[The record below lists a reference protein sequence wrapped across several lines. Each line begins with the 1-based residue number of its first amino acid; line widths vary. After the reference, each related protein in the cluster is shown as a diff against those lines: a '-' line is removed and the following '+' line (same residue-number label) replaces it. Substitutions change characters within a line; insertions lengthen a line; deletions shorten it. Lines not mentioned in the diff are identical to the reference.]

1 MPKTRSKSK
10 SKPKFKTTYKTK
22 SKNRKN
28 KKTNKR
34 NNKQRRT
41 YKRKHRGYNT
51 LYDKRKCAPK
61 RPGELNDYTC
71 YTNDSLNYLKELWNS
86 QNPMNKITEDSPKK
100 IHRKLSILLKNMCTN
115 ELCWIKQ
122 LEKTNHTDSINLST
136 TSTSS
141 LNLSDNFKPQYPNKW
156 YSNPNE
162 WLSNLD
168 IDKVMC
174 QYEKAYDCF
183 EFIGPTPI
191 DFNSRDTSKMDNQC
205 VCNKMCTF
213 SLKSHLDSHKT
224 KIGIIFNTHPH
235 CKTGEHWISLF
246 INIKKREIFF
256 YDSVGNKMPNEVD
269 SFIKRLCKQG
279 KELTP
284 PIHFKVDSNEDV
296 EHQRGDTECG
306 MYSLFFIIHMLID
319 KLTPKYIKTHV
330 FTDDYIQTFRKKLFN
345 YERIM

>member
-10 SKPKFKTTYKTK
+10 SKSKTTSKSKTK
-22 SKNRKN
+22 SKVRKN
-28 KKTNKR
+28 KKTHKR

-41 YKRKHRGYNT
+41 YKRKHHGVNT
-51 LYDKRKCAPK
+51 PYDKRKCAPK

-71 YTNDSLNYLKELWNS
+71 YTNDSLIYLKELWNS
-86 QNPMNKITEDSPKK
+86 QNPTNKITEVSPKK
-100 IHRKLSILLKNMCTN
+100 IHRKLVILLKDTCND

-122 LEKTNHTDSINLST
+122 LEKNNHTDGIT

-141 LNLSDNFKPQYPNKW
+141 LNLSDNFKPYYPNKW
-156 YSNPNE
+156 HLNPNE
-162 WLSNLD
+162 WLSNLN
-168 IDKVMC
+168 IDAVMS
-174 QYEKAYDCF
+174 QYEKAYGCF

-191 DFNSRDTSKMDNQC
+191 DFDSRDTSTLDDKC
-205 VCNKMCTF
+205 VCSKMCTF
-213 SLKSHLDSHKT
+213 SLKSRLDAHKT

-256 YDSVGNKMPNEVD
+256 YDSVGNKMPKEVD
-269 SFIKRLCKQG
+269 SFIKRICKQG

-319 KLTPKYIKTHV
+319 KLTPTYIKTHV

-345 YERIM
+345 YEKI